1 MSSAPGFCGSRRQ
14 GSSALGTDRLSLPP
28 EARSAG
34 GGEAR
39 AASPVFLREHPEH
52 PEHPEHREHRGGKAR
67 REAAP
72 LRLEEGAVALC
83 PWCWAPALEGRGA
96 E

>member
-1 MSSAPGFCGSRRQ
+1 M
-14 GSSALGTDRLSLPP
+14 
-28 EARSAG
+28 
-34 GGEAR
+34 
-39 AASPVFLREHPEH
+39 SPVFLREHPEH
-52 PEHPEHREHRGGKAR
+52 PEHPEHREHPEHSEHREHPEHRGGKAR
-67 REAAP
+67 RGAAP